1 MHNND
6 RARCALLT
14 SSHPVAARTR
24 EALER
29 ESKRERERER
39 RRLKTRGAKE
49 FNLILLY

>member
-14 SSHPVAARTR
+14 SSHPAAALTR

-29 ESKRERERER
+29 AREKERERETPIEDAR
-39 RRLKTRGAKE
+39 CER
-49 FNLILLY
+49 I

>member
-39 RRLKTRGAKE
+39 ETPIEDARCER
-49 FNLILLY
+49 I